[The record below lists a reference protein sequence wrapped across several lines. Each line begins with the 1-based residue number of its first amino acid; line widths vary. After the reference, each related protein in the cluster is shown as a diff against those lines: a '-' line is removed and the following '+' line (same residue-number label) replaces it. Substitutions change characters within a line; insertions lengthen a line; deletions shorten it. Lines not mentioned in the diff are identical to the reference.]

1 MNSANSDDLKNIAK
15 TFGCSILGIEAY
27 KITIEVSII
36 SGLGFF
42 IVGLPGSAV
51 KESQQRVES
60 TIRQLGYTMPRFKV
74 VVNLAPAS
82 IRKEGAAYDLPIA
95 LGILKASQQLMT
107 KEIEDYI
114 IMGELALDG
123 KIRPIKG
130 VLPIAIKAKSL
141 GFKGFILPT
150 ENASE
155 AAIID
160 DLEVIGIDHIQ
171 AAIDFFGGLKS
182 IQPTYVDKQVL
193 FSKQSEFNSNDFS
206 FVQGQTHAKQAL
218 EIAAA
223 GGHNLILIG
232 PPGAGK
238 TMMAKCLP
246 SILPPLT
253 FEEALETSKIY
264 SISGKLDKDKTL
276 IVQRPFRSPHHS
288 ISDAALIGGGMN
300 PQPGEISLAHNGVL
314 FLDELPEF
322 RRSGLEVLRQPLE
335 DRIVH
340 IARVNFR
347 VSFPSN
353 FVMLASMNPC
363 PCGFYNHPTKTCVCS
378 PNEVQ
383 KYLNR
388 ISGPLLDRIDI
399 HLKIRP
405 VSFEDI
411 SKNKQHEASASIQ
424 KRVVKARTIQNKR
437 FQEETQIHCNAMME
451 TQQIRKYC
459 PLKPDALN
467 LLKRAMQKLQLSARA
482 YTRIIK
488 VARTIADLKDSQ
500 DINNEH
506 ITQAIYYRD
515 LDRENLVQP

>member
-1 MNSANSDDLKNIAK
+1 MAYNDLKSISK
-15 TFGCSILGIEAY
+15 TFGCSILGVEAY
-27 KITIEVSII
+27 KITLEVSII

-60 TIRQLGYTMPRFKV
+60 TIRQLGYNMPRFKV

-95 LGILKASQQLMT
+95 LGILQASQQLVT
-107 KEIEDYI
+107 DDIENYI

-123 KIRPIKG
+123 QVRPIKG
-130 VLPIAIKAKSL
+130 VLPIAMKAKQL
-141 GFKGFILPT
+141 GFKGFILPKQ
-150 ENASE
+150 NAPE
-155 AAIID
+155 AAIIN
-160 DLEVIGIDHIQ
+160 DLEIIGIEDIQ
-171 AAIDFFGGLKS
+171 SAIDFFQGLKT
-182 IQPTYVDKQVL
+182 IEPTYINTQAL
-193 FSKQSEFNSNDFS
+193 FSKQEGINTNDFS
-206 FVQGQTHAKQAL
+206 FVQGQAHAKQAL

-253 FEEALETSKIY
+253 FDEALETTKIY
-264 SISGKLDKDKTL
+264 SVSGKLGRGLNL
-276 IVQRPFRSPHHS
+276 IVERPFRSPHHS

-335 DRIVH
+335 DRVVH

-353 FVMLASMNPC
+353 FIMLASMNPC
-363 PCGFYNHPTKTCVCS
+363 PCGFYNHPTKACVCS
-378 PNEVQ
+378 PAEVQ
-383 KYLNR
+383 KYLNK

-411 SKNKQHEASASIQ
+411 SKNKREEASTVIQ
-424 KRVVKARTIQNKR
+424 KRVIKARAIQNER
-437 FQEETQIHCNAMME
+437 FEKEKQIHCNAMME
-451 TQQIRKYC
+451 AQQITTYC
-459 PLKPDALN
+459 PLKPNSLN
-467 LLKRAMQKLQLSARA
+467 LLKRAMEKLQLSARA

-488 VARTIADLKDSQ
+488 VARTIADLNGSQ
-500 DINNEH
+500 NIDNQH
-506 ITQAIYYRD
+506 IAQAIYYRD
-515 LDRENLVQP
+515 LDRENLIQP